1 MSMLPK
7 ATIEVL
13 RTFNDIG
20 VTLYGVG
27 CTLFVPTNLT
37 ALEPNDAYTAPV
49 DTVYWTHYQQTIW
62 IEWHSKE
69 IHRLRKLGVFSEN
82 EAPITARF
90 NNHPIVTIGSYV
102 KIESQYIPDSY
113 DTDEFEVVDVILEG
127 MYNMEVY
134 RWFKMAPR
142 RAKS

>member
-20 VTLYGVG
+20 VTLYGIK

-37 ALEPNDAYTAPV
+37 TLEPNDAYTAPA
-49 DTVYWTHYQQTIW
+49 DLEYTTHYQQTIW

-90 NNHPIVTIGSYV
+90 NNYPTVTIGSYV

-113 DTDEFEVVDVILEG
+113 DTDLFEVSDVILEG
-127 MYNMEVY
+127 MYNMEIY

-142 RAKS
+142 REKP